1 MRKTKSNHHCSK
13 KCSVSFSHCFSYTNV
28 HRGTSPAGPPSWA
41 FSAHWNQSGNL
52 DASMRWLSRPQNDG
66 LIHLSVLEVNN
77 MYLRKQMKTPT
88 STWYD
93 TLCPFQP
100 CAPDVVSLR
109 AFLNDPHVLAE
120 KHEYRWG

>member
-1 MRKTKSNHHCSK
+1 M
-13 KCSVSFSHCFSYTNV
+13 YTED
-28 HRGTSPAGPPSWA
+28 SPAGPPSWA

-66 LIHLSVLEVNN
+66 LIHLSVLGLEVNN
-77 MYLRKQMKTPT
+77 MYLRKQIKTPT

-100 CAPDVVSLR
+100 CAPDVVSL
-109 AFLNDPHVLAE
+109 LAYLE
-120 KHEYRWG
+120 GTC